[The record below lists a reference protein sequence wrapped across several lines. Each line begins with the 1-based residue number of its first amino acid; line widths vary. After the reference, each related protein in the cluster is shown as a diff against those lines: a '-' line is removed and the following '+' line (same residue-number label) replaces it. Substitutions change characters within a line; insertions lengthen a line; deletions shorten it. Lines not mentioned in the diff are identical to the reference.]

1 MPSALEPTLTKLA
14 TYFTVAHGIV
24 LFQLLTYFVAGRAV
38 YALVA
43 GRSRP
48 DERSRYTVAYV
59 AVGSLAWHFLAF
71 AVLFAGIRSL
81 LMAHLLAFL
90 PLALICVLRSQIA
103 FAFNR
108 SWALFAIVV
117 IGIAFARPGAPLLQ
131 ADAQAWDEFT
141 HWASRAKQI
150 FIYDRLPTA
159 DDPAGCVAPY
169 YGLFAT
175 SMAMWNYVL
184 QGREA
189 VGGGI
194 AWSLLFTIFIP
205 FHAFEYLRVHRVPAL
220 LAAPFCAWFLGWMY
234 RGQSIMCMTMYAD
247 IFVAFGAM
255 LALLHLCTLAF
266 DCDQGVNPREDR
278 LLAATGLGILL
289 FTKSTGDVIAAAAA
303 GYVGLA
309 IAIICIRQ
317 SNYRNLFRRWAWV
330 VALTLPALAIRGTWK
345 LYLHANAPTP
355 ERLLLEQGV
364 APDQFMHGPLTG
376 WPEMTRV
383 IFNNLLTNRLYA
395 LLMCSL
401 PVCWLVDLALRRARI
416 ETPASR
422 ISILCLWAP
431 LVFVAFVVVFNF
443 TFGPYGAN
451 LDSQRYMAAML
462 PPMLCYVVSVISR
475 MFDWSIRRNSGHSEL
490 VMAPSIP
497 HPDSSSRIET
507 APWPT
512 NT

>member
-1 MPSALEPTLTKLA
+1 MPSALESTLTKLA

-43 GRSRP
+43 DRRRP
-48 DERSRYTVAYV
+48 DERSRYTVAYI
-59 AVGSLAWHFLAF
+59 AVGSLVWHFLAF
-71 AVLFAGIRSL
+71 VILFAGIRSL
-81 LMAHLLAFL
+81 LMAHVLAFL
-90 PLALICVLRSQIA
+90 PFALICIVRRRHALA
-103 FAFNR
+103 FHHR
-108 SWALFAIVV
+108 WALFAIIL
-117 IGIAFARPGAPLLQ
+117 IGIAFARPGTPLLQ

-175 SMAMWNYVL
+175 SMAVWNYVL

-205 FHAFEYLRVHRVPAL
+205 FHAFEYLRIHRVPAL
-220 LAAPFCAWFLGWMY
+220 LAAPFCAWFLGLIY
-234 RGQSIMCMTMYAD
+234 RGQTIMCMTMYAD
-247 IFVAFGAM
+247 IFVAFGGM
-255 LALLHLCTLAF
+255 LALLHLCSLA
-266 DCDQGVNPREDR
+266 CDREEAAGLREDR

-303 GYVGLA
+303 GYAGLA
-309 IAIICIRQ
+309 IAITCMRR
-317 SNYRNLFRRWAWV
+317 SDHRGLFRRWAWII
-330 VALTLPALAIRGTWK
+330 ALTLPALVIRGTWK

-364 APDQFMHGPLTG
+364 APDQLVHGPLTG
-376 WPEMTRV
+376 WLEMTRV
-383 IFNNLLTNRLYA
+383 IFNNLLSNRLYA
-395 LLMCSL
+395 LLICSL
-401 PVCWLVDLALRRARI
+401 PVCWFVDFALRRARI
-416 ETPASR
+416 ESRASR
-422 ISILCLWAP
+422 ISVLCLWAP
-431 LVFVAFVVVFNF
+431 LAFVAFVVVFNF

-462 PPMLCYVVSVISR
+462 PPMLCYVVSVIGR
-475 MFDWSIRRNSGHSEL
+475 LLDWSIRRAAEWLNRPADRPPAG
-490 VMAPSIP
+490 
-497 HPDSSSRIET
+497 
-507 APWPT
+507 
-512 NT
+512 